1 MSVNYDPSKKPEIT
15 TEMVNLAKKLNLQL
29 VNIICDEEDAQ
40 VGDPT
45 GLSFI
50 TMTAF
55 LPRPEEQIILE
66 NGSVYQVKQIF
77 FQQTQVDRNIILFP
91 NIYSHLLPK

>member
-1 MSVNYDPSKKPEIT
+1 MSINYDPNKKPEIT

-29 VNIICDEEDAQ
+29 VNIICDEKEAQ

-50 TMTAF
+50 TMTPF
-55 LPRPEEQIILE
+55 LPRPEDQIILE
-66 NGSVYQVKQIF
+66 SGSTYQVKQIF
-77 FQQTQVDRNIILFP
+77 FSQTKIAENIIFFP
-91 NIYSHLLPK
+91 NVYSHLLSK